1 MTYIFHSS
9 LLKNLLSIL
18 FFTLSFYLGSAA
30 EAPKISL
37 LTYEV
42 GDQSHTIFGHTAIRV
57 QDPIYQTDWVY
68 NYGVFDFDTPYFL
81 LKFAKGSAQYK
92 LGIQEFDQ
100 AIRSYFNENRQ
111 VYEQELN
118 LTEQQR
124 KKLLH
129 LLQVNYRPENRY
141 YRYGFLKNNC
151 STKVRDLLLT
161 SFENTTYSK
170 EPTNRTFRSYINE
183 YMQPTPWYKFGA
195 NLLLGS
201 KIDYNID
208 TWELMFLPD
217 FLSEEVT
224 KATIGGKPLAEK
236 QQAVF
241 ENISPTISSRW
252 KITPFVVFSLVFVI
266 MVLGRSKYII
276 QTFTLIIGLT
286 GLFALGLNFISEHPE
301 VQANYNL
308 LWCNPLYL
316 LSFGLCFTQW
326 KKFHR
331 TLAFLLLGCI
341 GIAIFIG
348 VSKIQGYIPAFFPV
362 ILSLVWINLKQLT
375 RK

>member
-1 MTYIFHSS
+1 MSKRLGLKRIFYVLTF
-9 LLKNLLSIL
+9 LLGIIKVI
-18 FFTLSFYLGSAA
+18 GS

-57 QDPIYQTDWVY
+57 QDPIYKTDWVY
-68 NYGVFDFDTPYFL
+68 NHGIFDFDAPYFL

-92 LGIQEFDQ
+92 LGIQNFDD
-100 AIRSYFNENRQ
+100 AIKSYFRENRQ
-111 VYEQELN
+111 VFEQKLN
-118 LTEQQR
+118 LTDTQSKE
-124 KKLLH
+124 LLR
-129 LLQVNYRPENRY
+129 LLQENYRPENRY
-141 YRYGFLKNNC
+141 YRYGFLKSNC
-151 STKVRDLLLT
+151 STKARDLLFT
-161 SFENTTYSK
+161 SFENTNYQK
-170 EPTNRTFRSYINE
+170 EQLDRTFRSYINE

-201 KIDYNID
+201 KIDYAISS
-208 TWELMFLPD
+208 WELMFLPD
-217 FLSEEVT
+217 FLSKEAE
-224 KATIGGKPLAEK
+224 KAKLNDLPLAEK
-236 QQAVF
+236 QQPIF
-241 ENISPTISSRW
+241 KNLTTIPSPSKWRL
-252 KITPFVVFSLVFVI
+252 TPFVVFSLLFVI

-331 TLAFLLLGCI
+331 TLAFLLLVCI

-348 VSKIQGYIPAFFPV
+348 ISKTQGYIPAFFPV
-362 ILSLVWINLKQLT
+362 IISLVWINLKQLT